1 MVQEVKPPL
10 ADVNAEAQR
19 VVEQTMEQARSAVD
33 DYFTFVQK
41 IISSYPSGGTELGE
55 KLKSSAQKNLAVA
68 YEFVQKLS
76 HAKNFND
83 IVRIQT
89 EFVQT
94 QLESFGEQ
102 AKSIGEAVGFKAATW
117 YERRNTD
124 TD

>member
-1 MVQEVKPPL
+1 
-10 ADVNAEAQR
+10 
-19 VVEQTMEQARSAVD
+19 MEQARSAVD
-33 DYFTFVQK
+33 NYFTFVQK

-55 KLKSSAQKNLAVA
+55 KLKSFAQKNIAVT

-83 IVRIQT
+83 IIRIQT

-117 YERRNTD
+117 YERRNSD

>member
-1 MVQEVKPPL
+1 MVREVKPPL
-10 ADVNAEAQR
+10 ADVKAEAQR
-19 VVEQTMEQARSAVD
+19 IVEQTMEQARSAVD
-33 DYFTFVQK
+33 NYFTFVQK
-41 IISSYPSGGTELGE
+41 IISSYPAGRTEMGE
-55 KLKSSAQKNLAVA
+55 KLKSAAQKNLALT
-68 YEFVQKLS
+68 YEFAQKLS

-83 IVRIQT
+83 IIRIQT
-89 EFVQT
+89 EFVHT

>member
-1 MVQEVKPPL
+1 VLENL
-10 ADVNAEAQR
+10 NLGDCNGTGG
-19 VVEQTMEQARSAVD
+19 QTTLGRREGRGSASCRTD
-33 DYFTFVQK
+33 HGA
-41 IISSYPSGGTELGE
+41 SP
-55 KLKSSAQKNLAVA
+55 LKSSAQKNLAVT
-68 YEFVQKLS
+68 YDFVQKLT

-83 IVRIQT
+83 IIRIQT
-89 EFVQT
+89 DFVQT

>member
-1 MVQEVKPPL
+1 MVREVKPPL

-55 KLKSSAQKNLAVA
+55 KLKSSAQKNLAV
-68 YEFVQKLS
+68 S

>member
-1 MVQEVKPPL
+1 MVREVKPPL
-10 ADVNAEAQR
+10 ADVKAEAQR

-33 DYFTFVQK
+33 NYFTFVQK

-55 KLKSSAQKNLAVA
+55 KLKSAAQKNLAVTC
-68 YEFVQKLS
+68 EFVQKLS

-83 IVRIQT
+83 IIRIQT

-94 QLESFGEQ
+94 QLASFGEQ
-102 AKSIGEAVGFKAATW
+102 AKSIGEAVGFKAASW